1 MKKSNLL
8 LVIFA
13 LAVSNAFAQITD
25 GIVLQPTHII
35 GKRINSS
42 GEIIKTL
49 ESDFSYSGDGKP
61 AEYLFS
67 EYALRTNYSF
77 EGDYL
82 IKEYT
87 MHNGGWPVFGESLN
101 YEYEDGRVKTIT
113 HLWGQ
118 MNANEYWQYE
128 YYEDGRLKQ
137 MDYEEDIITPSEY
150 HQHYLYDY
158 ENEGRTKIESY
169 WTSWPIEGT
178 VLRRKTTS
186 QYDELFRV
194 VTENVE
200 NYSVEGDLT
209 SSRMTTYS
217 YTESGKEE
225 SRIEQVL
232 TNGEWVNSTIQ
243 RFTYDDLDQ
252 IIEQE
257 NGSWSASNGD
267 WEITRKIIFEFSEDG
282 KTYTVSF
289 YKKSEEQ
296 WVWDVFNNQTILF
309 PSYLKIQ
316 QRALRYY
323 MYEDMNGGGSI
334 NQFEF
339 MLEAFEEP
347 VYLNV
352 TEDKENACVA
362 YPNPGNSVVKL
373 ETNTMDAVVRF
384 YDLQG
389 KLMVTKPFDF
399 NIEVSTEN
407 WPSGMYV
414 WEIWHG
420 NQKEASGKWIKE

>member
-1 MKKSNLL
+1 MKKILL
-8 LVIFA
+8 SIICLMTATVGY
-13 LAVSNAFAQITD
+13 AQSTD

-82 IKEYT
+82 IKEFT

-113 HLWGQ
+113 HLWSQ

-232 TNGEWVNSTIQ
+232 TDGEWVNSTIQ

-316 QRALRYY
+316 QRTLRYY

-362 YPNPGNSVVKL
+362 YPNPGNSVLKL

-407 WPSGMYV
+407 WPEGIYL
-414 WEIWHG
+414 WEIWHD
-420 NQKEASGKWIKE
+420 NQKEACGKWVKE